1 MLSKCIFNYK
11 FEKHMVIEITT
22 KKIAVFFT
30 IVILICGGFACG
42 FYLGKRGTVPKEEY
56 TTARQYA
63 IYTSEML
70 KALHSD
76 LGKPYISN
84 VDFCTN
90 ARAIATLKAK
100 ATGKKYSETQGTS
113 YTLEELLDVNS
124 LLKEE

>member
-1 MLSKCIFNYK
+1 
-11 FEKHMVIEITT
+11 MVIEITT

-63 IYTSEML
+63 IYTSDML

-76 LGKPYISN
+76 LGKPYINN

-100 ATGKKYSETQGTS
+100 ATGKKYSEIQGTS

>member
-1 MLSKCIFNYK
+1 
-11 FEKHMVIEITT
+11 MVIEITT

-76 LGKPYISN
+76 LGKP
-84 VDFCTN
+84 
-90 ARAIATLKAK
+90 
-100 ATGKKYSETQGTS
+100 
-113 YTLEELLDVNS
+113 
-124 LLKEE
+124 

>member
-1 MLSKCIFNYK
+1 M
-11 FEKHMVIEITT
+11 
-22 KKIAVFFT
+22 
-30 IVILICGGFACG
+30 ICGGFACG

-76 LGKPYISN
+76 LGKPYINN

-90 ARAIATLKAK
+90 ARAIATPKAK
-100 ATGKKYSETQGTS
+100 ATGKKYSETLGTS

-124 LLKEE
+124 ILKEE